1 MKEKQDKQDDNS
13 VYEMLTSK
21 QVKSL
26 DVKES
31 KIVSCGSHVGKT
43 ALDIALEIGHMPIV
57 RLLRSFM

>member
-26 DVKES
+26 DAKES
-31 KIVSCGSHVGKT
+31 KIVSCGSHVGK
-43 ALDIALEIGHMPIV
+43 
-57 RLLRSFM
+57 RL